1 MEKGMMIKMKMKIKI
16 ENKIMLIEIDDIFNN
31 EFIVLFWQF
40 FKKNF

>member
-31 EFIVLFWQF
+31 EFIVLF
-40 FKKNF
+40 